1 MSAIDFCAEEID
13 YTLNDSFRI
22 IQWLED
28 VATSEN
34 VILEELTYIFCSDE
48 YILEI
53 NKSHLNHDYFTDI
66 ITFDNSFE
74 GDNIMGDIYIS
85 IDTVTDNAR
94 TYNVT
99 FDQELHR
106 VMVHGL
112 LHLCGYN
119 DKTETEQNQMTEKEN
134 FYLSQLLN

>member
-134 FYLSQLLN
+134 FYLLKLLK